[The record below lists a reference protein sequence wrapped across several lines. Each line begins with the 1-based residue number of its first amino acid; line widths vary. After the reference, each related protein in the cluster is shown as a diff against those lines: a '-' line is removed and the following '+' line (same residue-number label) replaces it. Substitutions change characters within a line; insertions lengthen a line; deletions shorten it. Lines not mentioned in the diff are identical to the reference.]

1 MSEHL
6 QKVKFFEEQQ
16 RFKFYYF
23 KHTYF
28 GEKNFK
34 IFSSLFHRTVLQ
46 IKNNL
51 QIKKQTI
58 ILIPHGPLRHFSF
71 PFINNF
77 CF

>member
-6 QKVKFFEEQQ
+6 QKVKFFEKQQ

-28 GEKNFK
+28 GEKDFK
-34 IFSSLFHRTVLQ
+34 IIGLLFHQTVLQ

-51 QIKKQTI
+51 QIKNKLT
-58 ILIPHGPLRHFSF
+58 F
-71 PFINNF
+71 
-77 CF
+77 